1 MWNTWCGL
9 WGTYRARI
17 LGLALIA
24 ALCVGPLVFR
34 PAPVRASEGPP
45 AELRDVVSAL
55 KDINGALRDVAEGL
69 RAVERALKEQRR

>member
-1 MWNTWCGL
+1 MLITWRGL
-9 WGTYRARI
+9 WACYRARV
-17 LGLALIA
+17 LGTLAILALCA
-24 ALCVGPLVFR
+24 VPLVFQ

-69 RAVERALKEQRR
+69 RAVERALKEKR

>member
-1 MWNTWCGL
+1 MLITWRGL
-9 WGTYRARI
+9 WACYRARV
-17 LGLALIA
+17 LGFMGLAV
-24 ALCVGPLVFR
+24 LCVGALSLH

-69 RAVERALKEQRR
+69 RAVERALKESK